1 MCVVLMRHFAAI
13 EEQRLRTD
21 GSKRVLILMR
31 EIEFI
36 SGFAAKASE
45 ADTVGTNR
53 LIKLTHRV

>member
-1 MCVVLMRHFAAI
+1 MRHFAAI